1 MPSMFR
7 RVHPLVALAILVAAA
22 LVLAALGPR
31 EKSLGANVRL
41 VYLHGAWV
49 WTALVGYGAAGFAG
63 LIGLLSRRAS
73 WQRTSLALGQA
84 ATLFWITYLPMSL
97 AVMQANWNGLFL
109 EEPRFRIGLN
119 FAIVAILL
127 QAGIRI
133 LRRPD
138 WASALNLLFLAG
150 LAFSLSSSREI
161 MHPSSPI
168 AQSGRWP
175 LQAYFMLLTLTCL
188 AAGWQLTRW
197 LHRFAP

>member
-1 MPSMFR
+1 MLR
-7 RVHPLVALAILVAAA
+7 RLHPLVLSSVFVVAA
-22 LVLAALGPR
+22 LVLAGLGPR

-49 WTALVGYGAAGFAG
+49 WTALAGFGAAAVAG
-63 LIGLLSRRAS
+63 LVGLLGRRAA

-84 ATLFWITYLPMSL
+84 AVLFWITYLPMSL
-97 AVMQANWNGLFL
+97 LVMQANWNGLFL

-119 FAIVAILL
+119 YAIVGVLL
-127 QAGIRI
+127 QVGILI

-150 LAFSLSSSREI
+150 LTFSLFSSREI

-168 AQSGRWP
+168 GQSGRWL
-175 LQAYFMLLTLTCL
+175 LQAYFLLLTLTCL

-197 LHRFAP
+197 LRRFAP

>member
-1 MPSMFR
+1 MLR
-7 RVHPLVALAILVAAA
+7 RVHPLIAFALFVVAA

-49 WTALVGYGAAGFAG
+49 WTALIGFGLAAAAGLVGILA
-63 LIGLLSRRAS
+63 RRPA
-73 WQRTSLALGQA
+73 WQRTSVALGQA
-84 ATLFWITYLPMSL
+84 AALFWVTYLPMSL
-97 AVMQANWNGLFL
+97 LVMQANWNGLFL

-119 FAIVAILL
+119 FAIVAALL
-127 QAGIRI
+127 QAGILI
-133 LRRPD
+133 QRRPD

-150 LAFSLSSSREI
+150 LAFSLSSAREI

-168 AQSGRWP
+168 AQSGRVL
-175 LQAYFMLLTLTCL
+175 LQAYFLLLTLTCL

-197 LHRFAP
+197 LRRFAP